1 MTQIFFEFSFSPNF
15 LCGFLVF
22 LLQFFFIN
30 LEIVYY
36 PHQAIPHFKS
46 KRQAINKIRPQSV
59 VGLGVDNL
67 SLSHIPDL
75 LESPNISNRGHKG
88 ISMDDENCDSIT
100 ELPSASLTLQH
111 LVKSRPKRAKVR
123 APTRPLLSEL
133 SHSLGEGL
141 ETFFTK
147 PESETTLTP
156 LVSPTSEEC
165 SSLSFVDSPTIS
177 REENIG
183 GKKSSMTSG
192 ETTPIMEER
201 KTKLERQSPL
211 LKGVAS
217 WTTRSVSSDNLEKCS
232 PLGARK
238 SPLVKAK
245 TETRE
250 QHVKFEE
257 KTNVHN
263 NLSPATNRDSG
274 KKSPSN
280 ESIKSIYDKQLYGNG
295 IKTPIML
302 QKPRPWSVLGHDTKN
317 DFNNDSTKTTPDALD
332 NGERNQTTFIPNL
345 FKRFNFNLV
354 DGDMVSI
361 NPGVALGGAI
371 LGITPGAALEKK
383 SVRDIAAGFAHI
395 GNTVFMIL
403 TL

>member
-1 MTQIFFEFSFSPNF
+1 
-15 LCGFLVF
+15 
-22 LLQFFFIN
+22 
-30 LEIVYY
+30 
-36 PHQAIPHFKS
+36 
-46 KRQAINKIRPQSV
+46 
-59 VGLGVDNL
+59 
-67 SLSHIPDL
+67 
-75 LESPNISNRGHKG
+75 
-88 ISMDDENCDSIT
+88 MDDENCDSIT
-100 ELPSASLTLQH
+100 ELPSTSLALQH

-123 APTRPLLSEL
+123 APTRPLISEL

-183 GKKSSMTSG
+183 GKKSTMTSG

-211 LKGVAS
+211 LKGVAN
-217 WTTRSVSSDNLEKCS
+217 WTPRSMSSDNLEKCS
-232 PLGARK
+232 PQGNRK

-245 TETRE
+245 TEVRE
-250 QHVKFEE
+250 QHVKFDES
-257 KTNVHN
+257 TTVHS
-263 NLSPATNRDSG
+263 NLNPSTGRDSG

-280 ESIKSIYDKQLYGNG
+280 ESIKSIYDKQHHGNG
-295 IKTPIML
+295 IKTPTML

-332 NGERNQTTFIPNL
+332 NGEDLENDFAQRYSLDFLLKDQ
-345 FKRFNFNLV
+345 
-354 DGDMVSI
+354 DMVSI

-383 SVRDIAAGFAHI
+383 SVRDIAAGFAANKLGKFHRR
-395 GNTVFMIL
+395 NTCNIL
-403 TL
+403 LFLNPFA

>member
-1 MTQIFFEFSFSPNF
+1 MYFPN
-15 LCGFLVF
+15 
-22 LLQFFFIN
+22 
-30 LEIVYY
+30 
-36 PHQAIPHFKS
+36 QAIPHFKPR
-46 KRQAINKIRPQSV
+46 RQGINKIRPQSV
-59 VGLGVDNL
+59 VGLGIDNL

-75 LESPNISNRGHKG
+75 LESPNISNRGSRG
-88 ISMDDENCDSIT
+88 GTFEDENCDSIT
-100 ELPSASLTLQH
+100 ELPSTSLTLQH

-123 APTRPLLSEL
+123 APSRPLLSEL

-165 SSLSFVDSPTIS
+165 SSLSFVDSPTMS

-183 GKKSSMTSG
+183 GKKSTMTSG

-201 KTKLERQSPL
+201 KAKLERQSPL
-211 LKGVAS
+211 LKGIAN
-217 WTTRSVSSDNLEKCS
+217 WTPRSLSSDNLEKFS
-232 PLGARK
+232 PLIGRK

-245 TETRE
+245 TEVRD

-257 KTNVHN
+257 STTNYN
-263 NLSPATNRDSG
+263 NLNPQTGRDSG

-280 ESIKSIYDKQLYGNG
+280 ESIKSIYEKQLHGNG
-295 IKTPIML
+295 IKTPTMI
-302 QKPRPWSVLGHDTKN
+302 QKPRPWSVLGHESKN
-317 DFNNDSTKTTPDALD
+317 EYNNDSTKTTPDALD
-332 NGERNQTTFIPNL
+332 NGRIQLSYANQKTS
-345 FKRFNFNLV
+345 RFVLL
-354 DGDMVSI
+354 DQDMVSI

-383 SVRDIAAGFAHI
+383 SVRDIAANFAASKL
-395 GNTVFMIL
+395 GEFVAPS
-403 TL
+403 

>member
-1 MTQIFFEFSFSPNF
+1 
-15 LCGFLVF
+15 
-22 LLQFFFIN
+22 
-30 LEIVYY
+30 
-36 PHQAIPHFKS
+36 
-46 KRQAINKIRPQSV
+46 
-59 VGLGVDNL
+59 
-67 SLSHIPDL
+67 
-75 LESPNISNRGHKG
+75 
-88 ISMDDENCDSIT
+88 MDDENCDSIT
-100 ELPSASLTLQH
+100 ELPSTSLALQH

-123 APTRPLLSEL
+123 APTRPLVTEL

-183 GKKSSMTSG
+183 GKKSTMTSG

-211 LKGVAS
+211 LKGVAN
-217 WTTRSVSSDNLEKCS
+217 WTPRSMSSDNLEKCS
-232 PLGARK
+232 PQGNRK

-245 TETRE
+245 TEVRE
-250 QHVKFEE
+250 QHVKFDES
-257 KTNVHN
+257 TTVHS
-263 NLSPATNRDSG
+263 NLNPSTGRDSG

-280 ESIKSIYDKQLYGNG
+280 ESIKSIYDKQHHGNG
-295 IKTPIML
+295 IKTPTML

-332 NGERNQTTFIPNL
+332 NGEDLESDFAQRYLLDFLLKDQ
-345 FKRFNFNLV
+345 
-354 DGDMVSI
+354 DMVSI

-383 SVRDIAAGFAHI
+383 SVRDIAAGFAANKLGKFHRR
-395 GNTVFMIL
+395 NTCNISLFL
-403 TL
+403 NPFA